1 MYAIGDEVRQVIG
14 LHSVREVFKVRPRAI
29 QELWLKSD
37 WEKNH
42 ELREFGEL
50 AKKLKIRV
58 TEKPF
63 GAFDKLGSGH
73 QGVMAMVNQDPEW
86 DLEAWSEQEHSIL
99 IALDEV
105 EDPHNVGSIMRSG
118 WLFGAQGILVPQ
130 HRSAHLTPS
139 VMKVA
144 SGGAEHVGFA
154 IESNLP
160 QSLKELKDKN
170 YWVMGCVASPEAK
183 SLWSLNLPEKLV
195 WVIGSE
201 DKGIR
206 SSVLNECDEQ
216 VYIPQVDAAASLN
229 ASVAAAVVFAETVRQ
244 WKTHGKFKK

>member
-1 MYAIGDEVRQVIG
+1 MRQVIG
-14 LHSVREVFKVRPRAI
+14 LHSVREAFKVRPRAI
-29 QELWLKSD
+29 QELWIKSD
-37 WEKNH
+37 WSKNH
-42 ELREFGEL
+42 ELKEIAEH

-63 GAFDKLGSGH
+63 GALDKLGSGH
-73 QGVMAMVNQDPEW
+73 QGIMAMVNEDPEW

-99 IALDEV
+99 VALDEV
-105 EDPHNVGSIMRSG
+105 EDPHNVGSIMRSA

-144 SGGAEHVGFA
+144 SGGAEHVSLSV
-154 IESNLP
+154 ESNLP
-160 QSLKELKDKN
+160 QALKHLKEKN

-201 DKGIR
+201 DRGIR
-206 SSVLNECDEQ
+206 ASVLGECDEH
-216 VYIPQVDAAASLN
+216 VYIPQVDAASSLN

-244 WKTHGKFKK
+244 WKTLGKFKK

>member
-1 MYAIGDEVRQVIG
+1 MRQVIG

-29 QELWLKSD
+29 QELWLKTD

-42 ELREFGEL
+42 ELKDIGAL
-50 AKKLKIRV
+50 AKTHKLRV
-58 TEKPF
+58 LEKPV
-63 GAFDKLGSGH
+63 GVFDKLGSGH

-86 DLEAWSEQEHSIL
+86 NLDKWSEQDHSIL
-99 IALDEV
+99 VALDEV
-105 EDPHNVGSIMRSG
+105 EDPHNVGSIMRSA
-118 WLFGAQGILVPQ
+118 WLFGATGIMVPQ
-130 HRSAHLTPS
+130 HRAATLTPS

-144 SGGAEHVGFA
+144 SGGAEHVSFE

-160 QSLKELKDKN
+160 QALKQIKEKN

-216 VYIPQVDAAASLN
+216 VYIPQVDAASSLN